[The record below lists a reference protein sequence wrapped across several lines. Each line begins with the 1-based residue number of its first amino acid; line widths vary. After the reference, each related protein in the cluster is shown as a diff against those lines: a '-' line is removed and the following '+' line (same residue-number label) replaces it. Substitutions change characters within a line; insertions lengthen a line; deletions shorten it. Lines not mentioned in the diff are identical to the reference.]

1 MVINV
6 LFLILGFALLIKGAD
21 YLVKG
26 ASDIAKKL
34 CIPQIIIGLTIVS
47 IGTSMP
53 ELIVSL
59 NSAINHHSDIAIGNV
74 VGSNISNLFFILGIC
89 AAIKPLKF
97 KNETVRLEIPLVIFL
112 TALLYILGNNGNGN
126 YKIITKSEGLIL
138 VICCTF
144 FVLYNIY
151 MAKKN
156 NKSNDDEENNIS
168 IRNKKNSIFKS
179 LYRIIIGIVGLKF
192 GGDFVVDSASAIA
205 TSLGVSEKIIG
216 LTIVAFSTS
225 LPELITSITATIR
238 NEIDMAIGNVIGSNI
253 FNIVLIVGATA
264 LIRPIDYSI
273 SYNKDI
279 IILMIGMIVLFVI
292 PFIGEKNKIS
302 RFSGLA
308 YVVSYISYLASM
320 IYISVWKR
328 GDWENYLHLSKNVG
342 NFLSPILSIYL
353 LFT

>member
-1 MVINV
+1 MIIN
-6 LFLILGFALLIKGAD
+6 LFFLILGFVLLIKGAD

-34 CIPQIIIGLTIVS
+34 NIPQIIIGLTIVS

-59 NSAINHHSDIAIGNV
+59 NSAINNHSDIAIGNV
-74 VGSNISNLFFILGIC
+74 IGSNISNLFFILGMC

-112 TALLYILGNNGNGN
+112 TALLYILGNNGE
-126 YKIITKSEGLIL
+126 YKVITKSEGLIL
-138 VICCTF
+138 VICCILF
-144 FVLYNIY
+144 ILYNIY

-156 NKSNDDEENNIS
+156 N
-168 IRNKKNSIFKS
+168 IRNNKDEDYTNIRKVKGSLFKAIFN
-179 LYRIIIGIVGLKF
+179 IIIGIIGLKF

-264 LIRPIDYSI
+264 LINPIEYSI

-279 IILMIGMIVLFVI
+279 IILMIGMIALSII
-292 PFIGEKNKIS
+292 PFVGEKNKIS
-302 RFSGLA
+302 RMSGLA
-308 YVVSYISYLASM
+308 YVVSYLSYLASLV
-320 IYISVWKR
+320 YV
-328 GDWENYLHLSKNVG
+328 
-342 NFLSPILSIYL
+342 SI
-353 LFT
+353 

>member
-1 MVINV
+1 MIINI
-6 LFLILGFALLIKGAD
+6 FLMIIGFVLLIKGAD

-26 ASDIAKKL
+26 SSNIAKKL
-34 CIPQIIIGLTIVS
+34 NIPQIIIGLTIVS

-112 TALLYILGNNGNGN
+112 TALLYILGNNGN
-126 YKIITKSEGLIL
+126 YKIITKAEGLIL
-138 VICCTF
+138 VICCILF
-144 FVLYNIY
+144 IIYNIY

-156 NKSNDDEENNIS
+156 NTEIKEIGLYTSTRKEKISLFSTIFNI
-168 IRNKKNSIFKS
+168 IVG
-179 LYRIIIGIVGLKF
+179 IIGLKF

-205 TSLGVSEKIIG
+205 TSLGISEKIIG

-264 LIRPIDYSI
+264 LINPIKYSI

-279 IILMIGMIVLFVI
+279 IILMMGMIALSII
-292 PFIGEKNKIS
+292 PSVGEKNKIS
-302 RFSGLA
+302 RMSGLA
-308 YVVSYISYLASM
+308 YVVSYLSYLASL
-320 IYISVWKR
+320 IYIS
-328 GDWENYLHLSKNVG
+328 
-342 NFLSPILSIYL
+342 I
-353 LFT
+353 